1 MPTELRPW
9 FAHEY
14 PDRPLVEGAV
24 LCCCVLCAV
33 SLERAGQEDARRPIV
48 FHTAW
53 GARAWGAQIV
63 ALHRGDTHLHD
74 MLSILGPQPGNWVE
88 HVTVGPRRG
97 RGAKGW
103 EPEGD
108 YPRPLESWP
117 VCSHC
122 GPLSDATFATL
133 TELGAPRRRR
143 SARQRAADE
152 RSRLVRA
159 ALVERVEAINEQ
171 RRFTVERDWRAQ
183 WRILQPVPDDE
194 RGRDD
199 WW

>member
-1 MPTELRPW
+1 MTTELRPW

-24 LCCCVLCAV
+24 LCCCLLCAV

-53 GARAWGAQIV
+53 GTRAWGAQGV
-63 ALHRGDTHLHD
+63 AWHRADVHLHD
-74 MLSILGPQPGNWVE
+74 MPSITGPQPGNWIKA
-88 HVTVGPRRG
+88 VTVGPRRG
-97 RGAKGW
+97 RAAKGF
-103 EPEGD
+103 EPEGP

-122 GPLSDATFATL
+122 GPLSDASFANL

-143 SARQRAADE
+143 SAKRVAADNA
-152 RSRLVRA
+152 SRLARA
-159 ALVERVEAINEQ
+159 ALVEQVEAIAEQ
-171 RRFTVERDWRAQ
+171 QRFTAERAVRAQ
-183 WRILQPVPDDE
+183 WRILQPVSAYDDE
-194 RGRDD
+194 DR
-199 WW
+199 W